1 MNNILSTLGSVL
13 LNDHLCKLWITLEL
27 FFSNNS
33 LLHLAFFSLDAYL
46 HLVSFV
52 ARHSADVSNVRDDTK
67 RKTCFKG
74 KFCNPCSSDEQS
86 EEDSMTK
93 TKKKPQVGLRVSLVW
108 LISPWIVSSI
118 QSTVEFILDE
128 AEVKS
133 EDMALESGLCFIP
146 EKNFVLLGF
155 WFSYLFPMFMAI
167 GFAKMWRRKLSE
179 HFSSFQ
185 YLSDTGWKGLCC
197 STSILNVCSKFLNSS
212 KRDGKRSYSYHR
224 LDKSPL
230 GLTHGRTISTPP
242 GHLHKFFLLS
252 RRMEGDPLNGLGFQS
267 LRERNQ
273 ITTESSIE
281 CHANR
286 AATPVPCDDRRNFSD
301 DNLYQDVQ
309 DFLTPAAPK
318 HFKFRRHDSKDHLK
332 TKLLRNIAPSSDSL
346 EVITTPSAFPSHVLR
361 LKTENLSK
369 SEDPGKE
376 EEKGKGKSKN
386 GEGLVVMST
395 SSDCDN
401 FLDRTTST
409 SNLLTDESSS
419 SNKDLLHRKQALSN
433 HRHYL
438 HLPSLH
444 DGVQSE
450 DTFVPNFSNFSPSK
464 EKHTSRITVG
474 LVPKVPS
481 IIHPPPTHSPPKM
494 PPLSLPP
501 ITAAKTAIDHFSPNA
516 HRMVM
521 RLLLVYCLAW
531 FPLQICNVVYA
542 VCFWRECRSHVTYA
556 EVMTFK
562 WMAYSS
568 AFICNLIVLLS
579 LPK

>member
-1 MNNILSTLGSVL
+1 M
-13 LNDHLCKLWITLEL
+13 
-27 FFSNNS
+27 
-33 LLHLAFFSLDAYL
+33 
-46 HLVSFV
+46 
-52 ARHSADVSNVRDDTK
+52 ARNSADVSNMRDDRK
-67 RKTCFKG
+67 RKSCFKG
-74 KFCNPCSSDEQS
+74 RFCNPCSSDEQS
-86 EEDSMTK
+86 GEESVTK
-93 TKKKPQVGLRVSLVW
+93 TKKKSQVGLRVSLVW

-133 EDMALESGLCFIP
+133 EDMTLESGLCFIP

-155 WFSYLFPMFMAI
+155 WFSYLFPMFMAM

-179 HFSSFQ
+179 HFASFQ
-185 YLSDTGWKGLCC
+185 YLSDTGRKGQCC
-197 STSILNVCSKFLNSS
+197 SVSILNVCSKFLNSS

-252 RRMEGDPLNGLGFQS
+252 KRMEGDPVNGLGFQS
-267 LRERNQ
+267 FRERNQ
-273 ITTESSIE
+273 ITTEPSIE

-286 AATPVPCDDRRNFSD
+286 AATPVPCDDRRNFSR
-301 DNLYQDVQ
+301 DNLHQDVQ
-309 DFLTPAAPK
+309 DFSTATASK
-318 HFKFRRHDSKDHLK
+318 HFNFYRHESKDHLK
-332 TKLLRNIAPSSDSL
+332 TKLLDNFAPSSDSM
-346 EVITTPSAFPSHVLR
+346 EVITLPPALPSHLLQ
-361 LKTENLSK
+361 LKTGNS
-369 SEDPGKE
+369 STSQYPGKE
-376 EEKGKGKSKN
+376 ELEGEGKWKN
-386 GEGLVVMST
+386 GEGQVGMST
-395 SSDCDN
+395 RSECDASPDN

-409 SNLLTDESSS
+409 SNLLTDETSS

-433 HRHYL
+433 HRHYH

-450 DTFVPNFSNFSPSK
+450 DAFVPNFSNFSPSK
-464 EKHTSRITVG
+464 EKHTGGITVG

-481 IIHPPPTHSPPKM
+481 IIHPPPTHSPPRM
-494 PPLSLPP
+494 PPLPPPP
-501 ITAAKTAIDHFSPNA
+501 ITAAKTAIDHFSPTA

-531 FPLQICNVVYA
+531 FPLQICNVIYA
-542 VCFWRECRSHVTYA
+542 VCFWRECGNHVTYV